1 MCVNTAIDNGILLK
15 TMCKFIGISSRT
27 IQRWKK
33 SGLIDKR
40 SGALKYIPRKLT
52 LEEEHKII
60 DISNSIEFRDNNP
73 HEIVALLLEK
83 GSYIASTST
92 FYRVLK
98 KNNQINHRSNAK
110 PKQKRS
116 KPPQKIATGPNQV
129 WCWDITYLKTD
140 VRGIYHYAY
149 VITDIYDRSIVG
161 WEIHDREESDLAVE
175 LFNSLTIEYS
185 LKGVHLHSD
194 NGAPM
199 RGSSL
204 LAFLNGLE
212 VTNSFNRP
220 RTSND
225 NAFIESFFRT
235 LKYSP
240 GYPSHFKSIEDS
252 RSWMADFIN
261 WYNNFHLHSS
271 IGYVTPNQKRTG
283 KHNRIYKKRNKA
295 IEKAKR
301 RHPERWGSR
310 KTKEWVI
317 DNYVIL
323 NKDVA

>member
-1 MCVNTAIDNGILLK
+1 LV
-15 TMCKFIGISSRT
+15 
-27 IQRWKK
+27 
-33 SGLIDKR
+33 DKR
-40 SGALKYIPRKLT
+40 SGAEKHIPRKLT
-52 LEEEHKII
+52 LKEENKII
-60 DISNSIEFRDNNP
+60 DISNSLEYRDNNP

-83 GSYIASTST
+83 GTYIASTST
-92 FYRVLK
+92 FYRVLN
-98 KNNQINHRSNAK
+98 KNHQINHRTNAK
-110 PKQKRS
+110 PRQKRS

-129 WCWDITYLKTD
+129 WCWDITWLKTD

-161 WEIHDREESDLAVE
+161 WEIHDREESALAVD
-175 LFNSLTIEYS
+175 LFDSLTSEFN

-225 NAFIESFFRT
+225 NAYIESFFRT

-240 GYPSHFKSIEDS
+240 GYPNHFKSIEDS
-252 RSWMADFIN
+252 RYWMADFID
-261 WYNNFHLHSS
+261 WYNNYHLHSA
-271 IGYVTPNQKRTG
+271 IGYVTPNQKRSG
-283 KHNRIYKKRNKA
+283 KHNRIYKKRNKTL
-295 IEKAKR
+295 EKAKKLN
-301 RHPERWGSR
+301 PGRWGSR
-310 KTKEWVI
+310 KTKEWIV
-317 DNYVIL
+317 DNHVIL
-323 NKDVA
+323 NKDKDIA